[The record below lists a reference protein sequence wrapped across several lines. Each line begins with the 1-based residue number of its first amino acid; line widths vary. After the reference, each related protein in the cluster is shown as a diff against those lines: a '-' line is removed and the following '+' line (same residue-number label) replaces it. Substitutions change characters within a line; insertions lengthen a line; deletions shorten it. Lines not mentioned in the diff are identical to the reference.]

1 MIDEK
6 YQVASQV
13 LYQMGGDVTE
23 WHYQLNRI
31 MSDFSQQTDS
41 VYKDRQYQLEQEEIR
56 MEKEYKRQHRRL
68 EEELVQALKQERHKK
83 EE

>member
-23 WHYQLNRI
+23 WHYQLNRL

-68 EEELVQALKQERHKK
+68 EEELVQALRQERRKK